1 MSVAALIPVGLFGGV
16 LRPSSVEVDDQP
28 PRRASVPAQQ
38 NREIIY
44 DLVPTAVDRIE
55 PVIHIAALA
64 NRVMTLNR
72 AASLYD
78 KNARTTE
85 QDRRRKPLLDVYA

>member
-16 LRPSSVEVDDQP
+16 LRPSSAEVDDQ

-64 NRVMTLNR
+64 NRVMTPNR
-72 AASLYD
+72 AASLYES
-78 KNARTTE
+78 NARTTE
-85 QDRRRKPLLDVYA
+85 QDRWRKPLLDVYA